1 MSGRAADGVFHWVA
15 VALVALAVA
24 ALTIGLYDI
33 EVRQPRTPR
42 LAVVDIARLF
52 VVAEQRGKQN
62 VLAGAARNEL
72 PAGDGRAPSRGDPDS
87 AGAALA
93 FGGRVETVLNELSTE
108 CRCAVVAG
116 RSTGTSTV
124 ASGAAIMKMISS
136 TRITSMNGVTLISWV
151 SAKSSPSCPRRM
163 ATALLRRARHMRG
176 RIERGHALAVAA
188 DQPHHQRR
196 AVREQ
201 RAIAADGAR

>member
-93 FGGRVETVLNELSTE
+93 FGGRVETVLKELSTE
-108 CRCAVVAG
+108 CRCAVVAMAAVFG
-116 RSTGTSTV
+116 
-124 ASGAAIMKMISS
+124 GADSVPDYTQEAARRLGLVLPPSD
-136 TRITSMNGVTLISWV
+136 
-151 SAKSSPSCPRRM
+151 AKP
-163 ATALLRRARHMRG
+163 
-176 RIERGHALAVAA
+176 
-188 DQPHHQRR
+188 
-196 AVREQ
+196 
-201 RAIAADGAR
+201 